1 MAFASELPYMDPE
14 VAKAAIAQFPKFA
27 ESCTDLAKQLKE
39 NLEVVVGN
47 SKEIDLKV
55 LDNYR
60 MLQDE
65 LLKQLPESKE
75 SEKALYINALVEVAG
90 YEREL
95 ADSNRKDMKNIFN
108 KVVAALA
115 ITASVLAAGIGGAS
129 AIKNISSNKN
139 DEET

>member
-1 MAFASELPYMDPE
+1 MLNFQSLPN
-14 VAKAAIAQFPKFA
+14 
-27 ESCTDLAKQLKE
+27 LAKQLKE

-55 LDNYR
+55 LDSYR

-75 SEKALYINALVEVAG
+75 SEKALYINALVEIAG

-108 KVVAALA
+108 KVVAALT
-115 ITASVLAAGIGGAS
+115 ITTSVLAAGIGGAS

-139 DEET
+139 DGET